1 MLIAGSLLALLCG
14 VANSAAAVIEKRES
28 VRAPGGGG
36 LRLLAQLVRRGLWLV
51 AMALSVVGWVSE
63 AAALALAPV
72 AVVATLRS
80 TGRGGLVLVGHR
92 FLGERF
98 TKRELAGVVMLV
110 VGGVVVALSAGGN
123 GPPELPLSNVVE
135 LEVAGVVVALTLLL
149 RISRRGV
156 IAGAAVGAL
165 YAATG
170 IYTKE
175 IGDRVARL
183 AWGAVP
189 GLVLSPGPWLMIAMS
204 IWAISVTQRAF
215 RRANAASV
223 SAAST
228 TVSGLGL
235 VFLSAV
241 VYERRLTP
249 LDLAVPFGIGLALS
263 AAGAALLAFGSVDS
277 DHTEGATDGSVPAG
291 RSAPAGSSGSGE
303 SAGGRDGR
311 RTD

>member
-14 VANSAAAVIEKRES
+14 VANSAAAAIEKRES
-28 VRAPGGGG
+28 VRAPGGAG
-36 LRLLAQLVRRGLWLV
+36 LALLSQLVRRGWWLV
-51 AMALSVVGWVSE
+51 AMGLSVVGWVSE

-72 AVVATLRS
+72 SVVASLRS

-92 FLGERF
+92 WLGERF
-98 TKRELAGVVMLV
+98 TRRELTGVGLLAG
-110 VGGVVVALSAGGN
+110 GGLVVALSAGGN
-123 GPPELPLSNVVE
+123 GPPELPLSNLVEVE
-135 LEVAGVVVALTLLL
+135 LAAAVVGLALIL
-149 RISRRGV
+149 RLSRRGV
-156 IAGAAVGAL
+156 VAGAAVGVL

-189 GLVLSPGPWLMIAMS
+189 GLALSPGPWIMIGLS
-204 IWAISVTQRAF
+204 VWAIGVTQRAF

-235 VFLSAV
+235 IFLSAV
-241 VYERRLTP
+241 LYERRLTP
-249 LDLAVPFGIGLALS
+249 LSLALPFGFGLLMSVAGALLLAV
-263 AAGAALLAFGSVDS
+263 GSVDR
-277 DHTEGATDGSVPAG
+277 DHTVGSTAVAAG
-291 RSAPAGSSGSGE
+291 RPGASNDGK
-303 SAGGRDGR
+303 AGGEAEASGPD
-311 RTD
+311 